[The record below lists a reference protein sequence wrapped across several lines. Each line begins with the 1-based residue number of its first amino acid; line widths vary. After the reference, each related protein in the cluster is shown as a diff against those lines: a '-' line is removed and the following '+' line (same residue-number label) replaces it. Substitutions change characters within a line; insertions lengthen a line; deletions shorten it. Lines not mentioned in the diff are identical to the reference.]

1 MMRMMKKINS
11 ISDLKLEKRRLQMR
25 QEALEKNIRNNWEGL
40 QKSVKFS
47 AVVKDAY
54 SNLMNH
60 KAAENL
66 KDNSIINSTLQYGI
80 ALLAE
85 KISSKAGEKLKKFFK
100 KWPSLGN
107 KENKKAIQW
116 RIAFFGAR
124 DWNTIDLI
132 YNVVPNWVA
141 IKLWIIDVPNS
152 WIPILVFFLSIVD
165 KIIPR
170 KFKLSQLFWQSDN
183 NAGYFVSN
191 FLYDEIALV
200 YF

>member
-1 MMRMMKKINS
+1 MKKINS
-11 ISDLKLEKRRLQMR
+11 ISDLKQEKRRLQMR

-100 KWPSLGN
+100 K
-107 KENKKAIQW
+107 
-116 RIAFFGAR
+116 
-124 DWNTIDLI
+124 
-132 YNVVPNWVA
+132 
-141 IKLWIIDVPNS
+141 
-152 WIPILVFFLSIVD
+152 
-165 KIIPR
+165 
-170 KFKLSQLFWQSDN
+170 
-183 NAGYFVSN
+183 
-191 FLYDEIALV
+191 
-200 YF
+200 